1 MLLVDPEP
9 PPVVVPLTAG
19 GTKINHNNVN
29 YHVFTGTGPFSA
41 PGDFNTSVNYIILGG
56 GGGAGYSSPS
66 GNGGPGG
73 GGAGALID
81 KSSVSLS
88 GPFSL
93 TVTIGGAGAKGG
105 LLTHLEAMV
114 VIPVLTSQEEL

>member
-1 MLLVDPEP
+1 MAPIKSNSPFASYFDFFSKTGKDAVSPYVA
-9 PPVVVPLTAG
+9 PVVEASG

-41 PGDFNTSVNYIILGG
+41 PGDFSHNINYIILGG

-73 GGAGALID
+73 GGAGA
-81 KSSVSLS
+81 SAC
-88 GPFSL
+88 G
-93 TVTIGGAGAKGG
+93 
-105 LLTHLEAMV
+105 
-114 VIPVLTSQEEL
+114 